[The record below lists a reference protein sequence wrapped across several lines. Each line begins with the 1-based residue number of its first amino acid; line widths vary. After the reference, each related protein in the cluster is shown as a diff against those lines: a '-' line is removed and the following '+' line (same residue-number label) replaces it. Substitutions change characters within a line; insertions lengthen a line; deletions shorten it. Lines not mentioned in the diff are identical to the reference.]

1 MNLPSYRD
9 RSSAAAAPR
18 LPRRARRARRLSTT
32 AAVAVVLLAG
42 CGAGTPKAATQ
53 SSGPGAPQ
61 SPPATPAA
69 SPSSSPRAASPASS
83 AATASSRAPDRT
95 ATATATATAA
105 ARCTNST
112 KLAGWSNRRLAML
125 TIAVPAS
132 ETSVSDVTSE
142 VSAGAGGVLLFGS
155 KAPSDLGS
163 RLKALKSHVPGNR
176 GLLVMT
182 DEEGGGI
189 QRMANLVGSLP
200 WPAYMGKHW
209 TPAQIQQNVKKVATK
224 MAASQVNM
232 DLAPVVDVDGRNVA
246 PSRTNPD
253 GWRSF
258 SGNTSVVSK
267 AGVAYMNGLRDGGVI
282 PVVKHFPG
290 IGGSSYNSDFGPAH
304 TLPWSTLQKVGIP
317 PFTAAIKAGA
327 PAIMVSNNVV
337 PGLATNPA
345 SLSPT
350 VITSELRGKL
360 GFKGLVVTDSLSAKA
375 ISAAGFSLPGAAVQA
390 LRSGADMVM
399 FDLGGNVSS
408 RTSSIASAIT
418 QAVADGHLARSR
430 LIDAAQHVL
439 AVRQVNLCS

>member
-1 MNLPSYRD
+1 
-9 RSSAAAAPR
+9 
-18 LPRRARRARRLSTT
+18 
-32 AAVAVVLLAG
+32 
-42 CGAGTPKAATQ
+42 
-53 SSGPGAPQ
+53 
-61 SPPATPAA
+61 
-69 SPSSSPRAASPASS
+69 
-83 AATASSRAPDRT
+83 
-95 ATATATATAA
+95 
-105 ARCTNST
+105 
-112 KLAGWSNRRLAML
+112 ML
-125 TIAVPAS
+125 TIAVPVP
-132 ETSVSDVTSE
+132 ETSVSGVTSE

-163 RLKALKSHVPGNR
+163 RLTALKSHVPGHL

-189 QRMANLVGSLP
+189 QRMSNLVGSLP
-200 WPAYMGKHW
+200 WPAYMGAHW
-209 TPAQIQQNVKKVATK
+209 TPAQIQQNVTKVATK
-224 MAASQVNM
+224 MAAAQVNM

-267 AGVAYMNGLRDGGVI
+267 AGVAYMNGLRAGGVI

-290 IGGSSYNSDFGPAH
+290 LGGSSYNSDFGPAR

-327 PAIMVSNNVV
+327 PAIMVSNNIV
-337 PGLATNPA
+337 PGLGTNPA

-350 VITSELRGKL
+350 VISSELRGKL

-375 ISAAGFSLPGAAVQA
+375 ISAAGFSIPAAAVQA

-408 RTSSIASAIT
+408 QTSSIASAIT
-418 QAVADGHLARSR
+418 NAVGGGHLARSR
-430 LIDAAQHVL
+430 LIDAAGHVL
-439 AVRQVNLCS
+439 AVRHVNLCS

>member
-18 LPRRARRARRLSTT
+18 LPGRARHARRLSTT

-42 CGAGTPKAATQ
+42 CGT
-53 SSGPGAPQ
+53 GAPMAAPQ
-61 SPPATPAA
+61 AGGSRASSVPPAALSA
-69 SPSSSPRAASPASS
+69 SPSPSSRAASPVPS
-83 AATASSRAPDRT
+83 AAPATSLAPDLT
-95 ATATATATAA
+95 ATATT
-105 ARCTNST
+105 CTNST

-125 TIAVPAS
+125 TIAVPVS

-155 KAPSDLGS
+155 KAPSDLGA

-182 DEEGGGI
+182 DQEGGGI

-224 MAASQVNM
+224 MAAAQVNM

-290 IGGSSYNSDFGPAH
+290 LGGSSYNSDFGPAR
-304 TLPWSTLQKVGIP
+304 TLPWSTLQKVGLP

-337 PGLATNPA
+337 PGLTTNPA

-350 VITSELRGKL
+350 AIGSELRGKL

-375 ISAAGFSLPGAAVQA
+375 ISAAGFSIPGAAVQA

-399 FDLGGNVSS
+399 FDLGGNVGS

-418 QAVADGHLARSR
+418 NAVADGHLARSR

-439 AVRQVNLCS
+439 AVRHVNLCS

>member
-1 MNLPSYRD
+1 M
-9 RSSAAAAPR
+9 
-18 LPRRARRARRLSTT
+18 
-32 AAVAVVLLAG
+32 LLAG
-42 CGAGTPKAATQ
+42 CGTGTPKAAPHIN
-53 SSGPGAPQ
+53 GPGMSLAP
-61 SPPATPAA
+61 TAA
-69 SPSSSPRAASPASS
+69 PSHSPSPFAADLT
-83 AATASSRAPDRT
+83 AAT
-95 ATATATATAA
+95 
-105 ARCTNST
+105 CTNNT

-125 TIAVPAS
+125 TIAVPVS
-132 ETSVSDVTSE
+132 ETSVSDATSE

-163 RLKALKSHVPGNR
+163 RLTALKSHVPGHL

-209 TPAQIQQNVKKVATK
+209 TPAQIQRNVTKVATK
-224 MAASQVNM
+224 MAAAQVNM

-258 SGNTSVVSK
+258 SGSTSVVSK
-267 AGVAYMNGLRDGGVI
+267 DGVAYMNGLRAGHVI

-290 IGGSSYNSDFGPAH
+290 LGHSSYNSDFGPAR
-304 TLPWSTLQKVGIP
+304 TLPWSTLQKVGVP

-327 PAIMVSNNVV
+327 PAIMVSNNIV
-337 PGLATNPA
+337 PGLGTNPA

-350 VITSELRGKL
+350 AISYELRGKL
-360 GFKGLVVTDSLSAKA
+360 GFKGLVVTDSLSAKS
-375 ISAAGFSLPGAAVQA
+375 ISAAGFSVPAAAVQA

-399 FDLGGNVSS
+399 FDLGGNTSS
-408 RTSSIASAIT
+408 QTSSIASAIT
-418 QAVADGHLARSR
+418 NAVTGGHLARSR
-430 LIDAAQHVL
+430 LIDAAGHVL
-439 AVRQVNLCS
+439 AVRHVNLCS

>member
-9 RSSAAAAPR
+9 RRSATAP
-18 LPRRARRARRLSTT
+18 PRFPGRATTARRLST
-32 AAVAVVLLAG
+32 ASAVAVVLLAS
-42 CGAGTPKAATQ
+42 CGTGTPKVAPH
-53 SSGPGAPQ
+53 SSGPGASHAPSAAP
-61 SPPATPAA
+61 SP
-69 SPSSSPRAASPASS
+69 SPSSLAPHP
-83 AATASSRAPDRT
+83 TAS
-95 ATATATATAA
+95 ATS
-105 ARCTNST
+105 CTNGT

-125 TIAVPAS
+125 TIAVPVS
-132 ETSVSDVTSE
+132 ETSVSDVTPQ

-163 RLKALKSHVPGNR
+163 RLTALKSHVPGHL

-200 WPAYMGKHW
+200 WPAYMGTHW
-209 TPAQIQQNVKKVATK
+209 TPAQIQQNVTKVATN
-224 MAASQVNM
+224 MSAAQVNM
-232 DLAPVVDVDGRNVA
+232 DLAPVVDVDGRNMA

-258 SGNTSVVSK
+258 SGSTSVVSTD
-267 AGVAYMNGLRDGGVI
+267 GVAYMNGLRAGHVI

-290 IGGSSYNSDFGPAH
+290 LGGSSYNSDFGPAR
-304 TLPWSTLQKVGIP
+304 TLPWPTLQKVGIP

-327 PAIMVSNNVV
+327 PVIMVSNNIV
-337 PGLATNPA
+337 PGLGTNPA
-345 SLSPT
+345 SMSPT
-350 VITSELRGKL
+350 AISSELRGKL

-375 ISAAGFSLPGAAVQA
+375 ISAAGFSIPAAAAQA

-408 RTSSIASAIT
+408 QTSSIASAIT
-418 QAVADGHLARSR
+418 NAVAGGHLARSR
-430 LIDAAQHVL
+430 LIDAAGHVL
-439 AVRQVNLCS
+439 AVRHVNLCP